1 MAGRAARA
9 VEVGETDTAA
19 NHDFVGKAVREL
31 RIAKNRTLAEL
42 ARASNLSVGH
52 LSQIERGVSSPSVKS
67 LHAISR
73 ALDVTISWFFLPAD
87 PASAYERDYIV
98 RHRQRRALSFNGG
111 VKDSLLSPNLSRGLE
126 LILCELPPGAESG
139 TEPYAHRGEETGLV
153 IEGTLEIWVGER
165 HFILE
170 AGDSF
175 AFSSEEAHRSR
186 NPGTSTTRVVWA
198 IAPPTY

>member
-9 VEVGETDTAA
+9 AEVRQTDTAA
-19 NHDFVGKAVREL
+19 NHDFVGKAVRDL
-31 RIAKNRTLAEL
+31 RIAKNRTLADL
-42 ARASNLSVGH
+42 ARASGLSVGH

-87 PASAYERDYIV
+87 PVSAYERDYIV
-98 RHRQRRALSFNGG
+98 RHRHRRALSFNGG

-139 TEPYAHRGEETGLV
+139 SEPYTHRGEETGLV
-153 IEGTLEIWVGER
+153 LEGTLEIWVGER
-165 HFILE
+165 HFVLE

-186 NPGTSTTRVVWA
+186 NPGSSTTRVVWA

>member
-1 MAGRAARA
+1 MAGKASRAA
-9 VEVGETDTAA
+9 EVRETDTGLD
-19 NHDFVGKAVREL
+19 HDFVGKAVRDL

-42 ARASNLSVGH
+42 ARASGLSVGH
-52 LSQIERGVSSPSVKS
+52 LSQIERGVSSPSVKA

-73 ALDVTISWFFLPAD
+73 ALAVTISWFFLPAD
-87 PASAYERDYIV
+87 PVSAYERDYIV
-98 RHRQRRALSFNGG
+98 RRHHRRALSFNGG

-139 TEPYAHRGEETGLV
+139 SEPYAHRGEETGLV
-153 IEGTLEIWVGER
+153 LEGTLEIWVGER

-186 NPGTSTTRVVWA
+186 NPGKATTRVVWA

>member
-1 MAGRAARA
+1 MARKAARVA
-9 VEVGETDTAA
+9 EFGETGAA
-19 NHDFVGKAVREL
+19 ADHDFIGKAVRDL

-42 ARASNLSVGH
+42 ARGSGLSVGH
-52 LSQIERGVSSPSVKS
+52 LSQIERSVSSPSVKS

-73 ALDVTISWFFLPAD
+73 ALGVTISWFFLPAD

-98 RHRQRRALSFNGG
+98 RQKQRRALSFNGG

-153 IEGTLEIWVGER
+153 LEGTLEIWVGDR
-165 HFILE
+165 HFVLE

-186 NPGTSTTRVVWA
+186 NPGSSTTRVVWA

>member
-1 MAGRAARA
+1 MAGRAERVA
-9 VEVGETDTAA
+9 EVGETDTAA
-19 NHDFVGKAVREL
+19 NHDFVGKAVRDL
-31 RIAKNRTLAEL
+31 RIAKNKTLAEL
-42 ARASNLSVGH
+42 ARASGLSVGH

-87 PASAYERDYIV
+87 PVSAFERDYIV
-98 RHRQRRALSFNGG
+98 RQRHRRALSFNGG

-139 TEPYAHRGEETGLV
+139 AEPYALRGEETGLV
-153 IEGTLEIWVGER
+153 LVGTLEIWVGER
-165 HFILE
+165 YFVLE

-175 AFSSEEAHRSR
+175 AFSSEEPHRSR
-186 NPGTSTTRVVWA
+186 NPGNTKTRVVWA

>member
-1 MAGRAARA
+1 MAERAARA
-9 VEVGETDTAA
+9 AEVGETDTAA
-19 NHDFVGKAVREL
+19 NHDFVGKAVRDL
-31 RIAKNRTLAEL
+31 RIAKNKTLADL
-42 ARASNLSVGH
+42 ARASGLSVGH

-73 ALDVTISWFFLPAD
+73 ALGVTISWFFLPAD
-87 PASAYERDYIV
+87 PVSAYERDYIV
-98 RHRQRRALSFNGG
+98 RLKHRRALSFNGG

-139 TEPYAHRGEETGLV
+139 SEPYAHRGEETGVVL
-153 IEGTLEIWVGER
+153 EGTLEIWVGDR

-186 NPGTSTTRVVWA
+186 NPGSSPTRVVWA